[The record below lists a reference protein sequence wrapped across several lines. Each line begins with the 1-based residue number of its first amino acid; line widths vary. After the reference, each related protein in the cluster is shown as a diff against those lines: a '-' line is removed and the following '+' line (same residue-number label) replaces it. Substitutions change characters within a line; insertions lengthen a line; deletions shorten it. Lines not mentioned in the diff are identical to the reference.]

1 MPDSE
6 RLPRRLAS
14 APVRLSQRMSDTLL
28 PARIEHSDLNR
39 KVYDRLRAAVL
50 SGELHAGQKLN
61 LTTLSTELG
70 VSRSPVHQALT
81 RMAAEGLVDVRS
93 RRGYTVT
100 PITAKAVI
108 EEYDIRLALELMA
121 AERIVGR
128 LEPEQLHELWVA
140 LDATLET
147 MAEDHAWDLRH
158 YIESNQRFHQ
168 LQIDFVANDALSLL
182 YANLRVSL
190 LMERVL
196 AGMEFDDQTAQ
207 LSEQHIALYRAY
219 EEGDL
224 TAAQDVIRAHLDLG
238 QRMAVQAIDAAG
250 GAR

>member
-1 MPDSE
+1 M
-6 RLPRRLAS
+6 
-14 APVRLSQRMSDTLL
+14 
-28 PARIEHSDLNR
+28 
-39 KVYDRLRAAVL
+39 
-50 SGELHAGQKLN
+50 
-61 LTTLSTELG
+61 
-70 VSRSPVHQALT
+70 
-81 RMAAEGLVDVRS
+81 DVRS

-100 PITAKAVI
+100 PITAKAVV

-128 LEPEQLHELWVA
+128 LAPEQLHELWVA

-238 QRMAVQAIDAAG
+238 QRMAVEAIDAAG